1 MAPSATTKMPKR
13 SLKRQK
19 GKPNFGR
26 GHTARARKIRVL
38 KAKRATVSRRRSAPR
53 LFMKATLSSFRRGLN
68 HQRKDTA
75 ILRVDDVNTKQ
86 DADFYK
92 GKRVC
97 YVYHGYTEKRGVRYS
112 KAPQRRSNTR
122 AVWGKVTKPHGGS
135 GALRA
140 KFKNA
145 LPGAA
150 LGRRVRVYLYPST
163 I

>member
-1 MAPSATTKMPKR
+1 MAKVAKMPKR

-19 GKPNFGR
+19 GKPNFVH
-26 GHTARARKIRVL
+26 GHTVRARQIRVL
-38 KAKRATVSRRRSAPR
+38 KSKRDTVARRRSAPR
-53 LFMKATLSSFRRGLN
+53 LFMKATLASFRRGLN

-75 ILRVDDVNTKQ
+75 LLRIDDVNAKS
-86 DADFYK
+86 DAEFYT

-97 YVYHGYTEKRGVRYS
+97 YVYHGYTEKRGVRHS

-122 AVWGKVTKPHGGS
+122 AIWGKVTKPHGGS
-135 GALRA
+135 GAVRA
-140 KFKNA
+140 KFKTA

-150 LGRRVRVYLYPST
+150 LGRRVRVYLYPSK